1 MYADANVVTYNAP
14 LSRAGRTNR
23 AQEKDA
29 AHKIHLRGVFRARP
43 VASPSGLTSG
53 WVALAYGAS
62 VQQPFYPGLVQA
74 QLFENLPAVLAEHSS
89 TAVKEGLLLTTN

>member
-23 AQEKDA
+23 APENDA
-29 AHKIHLRGVFRARP
+29 ARKTHLRGVFSHKTGSIAKRTDDLAGS
-43 VASPSGLTSG
+43 ASTHS
-53 WVALAYGAS
+53 AS

-74 QLFENLPAVLAEHSS
+74 QLFENLPAVLAEHRRRP
-89 TAVKEGLLLTTN
+89 